1 MRHGRLRF
9 IGGFLIIP
17 LVLYTVFMVLPSAQ
31 SFQIAFTDWRGV
43 SATANYVGFDNFAR
57 VFQSELFWK
66 AMRNHG
72 VLLLVVPLTTIV
84 LAMYFAFLVNIGGRR
99 EGGRLH
105 GLRGSAFYRVVF
117 FFPQVLSVAIVG
129 VLFQSVF
136 RPDDAGIVNGL
147 LAPFGV
153 DPIGFLI
160 DPSIALWSII
170 AVMVWAGVGFYF
182 VLFSA
187 AMAGIPAEVVEA
199 ASLDGAGRVRLF
211 FSIIVPMVRDTVQ
224 TAWVFLGMAAL
235 DAFVLV
241 KVLSVNNGG
250 PDGATTMVPVQV
262 YGKAFNEYQF
272 GQASAAAVVLFFIIM
287 TFAALTMRVTR
298 REQLEY

>member
-9 IGGFLIIP
+9 IGGFLILP

-57 VFQSELFWK
+57 VLQSDEFWK

-72 VLLLVVPLTTIV
+72 ILLLVVPPATIA
-84 LAMYFAFLVNIGGRR
+84 LAMYFAFLVR
-99 EGGRLH
+99 
-105 GLRGSAFYRVVF
+105 GLWGAGFYRVVF

-129 VLFQSVF
+129 VLFQSVY
-136 RPDDAGIVNGL
+136 RPDEAGILNGL
-147 LAPFGV
+147 LKPLGAG
-153 DPIGFLI
+153 PIGFLT
-160 DPSIALWSII
+160 DPRLALWSIV
-170 AVMVWAGVGFYF
+170 AVMVWSGVGFYF

-187 AMAGIPAEVVEA
+187 AMAGIPAEVEEA
-199 ASLDGAGRVRLF
+199 AALDGAGRVRLF
-211 FSIIVPMVRDTVQ
+211 FAILVPMVRDAVQ
-224 TAWVFLGMAAL
+224 VAWVFLGMAAL

-250 PDGATTMVPVQV
+250 PDGATTTVPVQV

-272 GQASAAAVVLFFIIM
+272 GQASAAAVVLFFIVM